1 MGGNKVKA
9 VIFDM
14 DGVLVNTEPLH
25 FRCWR
30 AIFAK
35 DGIDL
40 DYDVYKQC
48 IGSTMTYLLELIRI
62 NYGKTFPDK
71 QEVFDR
77 MAAKKDEIIA
87 KEGYPKLPGL
97 TTMVHALH
105 EAGYLLAV
113 ASSSPMHHI
122 DQAIAELGLEECFDV
137 RISGENVTHPK
148 PAPDTFLT
156 AADALGVEP
165 SECLVVEDSTN
176 GGKAAKAAGM
186 PCVWFHNPDS
196 GEQSIPQAVWE
207 TDSWAGEGTTETMF
221 RLLKELG

>member
-1 MGGNKVKA
+1 MKA

-25 FRCWR
+25 FRCWK
-30 AIFAK
+30 AIFAD

-40 DYDVYKQC
+40 AYDVYKQC
-48 IGSTMTYLLELIRI
+48 IGSTMTYLLQLIRE
-62 NYGKTFPDK
+62 NYGKSFPDK

-77 MAAKKDEIIA
+77 MAAKKDELIA
-87 KEGYPKLPGL
+87 REGYPRLPGL
-97 TTMVHALH
+97 TELVHALAD
-105 EAGYLLAV
+105 AGYLLAV

-122 DQAIAELGLEECFDV
+122 DQAIGELGLADCFTAK
-137 RISGENVTHPK
+137 ISGENVAHPK

-156 AADALGVEP
+156 AAEALGVAP
-165 SECLVVEDSTN
+165 ADCLVVEDSTN

-196 GEQSIPQAVWE
+196 GEQDIPQAVLE
-207 TDSWAGEGTTETMF
+207 LSSWAGDRSVQQM
-221 RLLKELG
+221 LHILKNM

>member
-1 MGGNKVKA
+1 MKA

-30 AIFAK
+30 AIFAD

-40 DYDVYKQC
+40 DYDVYKRC
-48 IGSTMTYLLELIRI
+48 IGSTMTYLLQLIRE
-62 NYGKTFPDK
+62 NYDKSFPDK
-71 QEVFDR
+71 QAVFDR
-77 MAAKKDEIIA
+77 MAAKKDELIA
-87 KEGYPKLPGL
+87 KEGYPRLPGL
-97 TTMVHALH
+97 TELVHRLH
-105 EAGYLLAV
+105 GAGYLLAV

-122 DQAIAELGLEECFDV
+122 DQAIGELGLAECFDAK
-137 RISGENVTHPK
+137 ISGENVEHPK

-156 AADALGVEP
+156 AAKALDVDP
-165 SECLVVEDSTN
+165 ADCLVVEDSTN

-196 GEQSIPQAVWE
+196 GEQDIPQAVLELSSWE
-207 TDSWAGEGTTETMF
+207 DKSGVEQMLK
-221 RLLKELG
+221 LLKEQKTR